1 MGLNGTQGGCP
12 EKEDLK
18 GQFPPT
24 LVPGRGRGPE
34 LHGAS
39 GGGAAPGE
47 GCLHW
52 APSVLQLPSHLT
64 RAPWRPLWPWKVP
77 V

>member
-18 GQFPPT
+18 GQSPPT

-34 LHGAS
+34 LHGAR
-39 GGGAAPGE
+39 GGGQ
-47 GCLHW
+47 
-52 APSVLQLPSHLT
+52 LQERDACTGPPQSCSCPLT
-64 RAPWRPLWPWKVP
+64 
-77 V
+77 